1 MYKIFILIIILKY
14 GSIGMTKSVY
24 KPSGISTWLFW
35 MCDYSTEKTN
45 YNKYALN
52 MRLDIKSCF
61 WMDTM
66 EIGFT

>member
-1 MYKIFILIIILKY
+1 
-14 GSIGMTKSVY
+14 MTKSVY

-61 WMDTM
+61 WMNTK
-66 EIGFT
+66 

>member
-1 MYKIFILIIILKY
+1 
-14 GSIGMTKSVY
+14 MTKSVY

-35 MCDYSTEKTN
+35 MYDYSTEKTN
-45 YNKYALN
+45 NNKYALI
-52 MRLDIKSCF
+52 MRVDIKSCF